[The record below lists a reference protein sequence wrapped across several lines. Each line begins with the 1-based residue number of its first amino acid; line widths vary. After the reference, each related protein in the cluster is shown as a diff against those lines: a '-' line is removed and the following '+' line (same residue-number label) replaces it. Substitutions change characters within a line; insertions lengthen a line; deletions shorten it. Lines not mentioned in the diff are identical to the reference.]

1 MPERRTEVV
10 VDFRVGN
17 VNYTGGGDPVEIP
30 VELDF
35 DEGGGGGG
43 GSHGPGIDNI
53 FGGGWRRWIE
63 RQITQF
69 VVPLLQNAFKF
80 LMANPEVLAAIA
92 VGVGA
97 IATAFAS
104 LFANFAIAT
113 AMLKQIWKAAQW
125 SFNQVI
131 AIVKKAGEAFVSLA
145 QQGIQIT
152 IDTLARFT
160 EEVVKAATALASRLA
175 KSLKDVMMRFIETE
189 KNIAST
195 AAVLGYVGT
204 QADDARDKLTSAAL
218 DISATSVKT
227 AEDVAKGMDLMAR
240 AGRDYNETIAMMPGA
255 TRLAEATLTD
265 MDDAVRILNS
275 TMQQFGIEAGRSVE
289 VANALTAATIAAP
302 IEITGLGLALSYVG
316 STASMM
322 NVSLEYTLALIAGLA
337 KQGRTGG
344 KAGMELSN
352 IFNVLSKRT
361 DKAAEVLGRYGIQ
374 LDQMSVAQRG
384 LGPVLQE
391 FVKLG
396 TQLQQ
401 QFGKEEG
408 IARLA
413 EVLQEA
419 FNIRAARGLAGILM
433 ETTDSIDSIREAV
446 TGTNKALD
454 VSVEMLRSTYGRWW
468 MLESLW
474 ETVEFTIAKQLNPSL
489 MWLLEVFHKLITQA
503 QEAGIFEKFG
513 NVFRDLAIII
523 GNLAWKIVP
532 ALVEAADRLLDSFP
546 EAIRQI
552 GDAAEA
558 VLPRILETIGKLP
571 EMLKQFV
578 NELLPSLFNVVRTLV
593 PLLLRFGEN
602 VLPRLITAFSS
613 FGVILADFLTANGD
627 RIIAWFNFVL
637 NTAIALMN
645 YWPTLLA
652 NWESFKQTLIG
663 LWEAAKPFIYDFLA
677 YILTIMP
684 VVGEIVTKV
693 MNLFI
698 TLAYGAGQQFTG
710 LGDAIK
716 AALDWINENFE
727 PIVTWAA
734 RQLENFFNIV
744 SLLASGF
751 NELLT
756 FIVSVPGPINILVT
770 TLEVLVGFFN
780 LLAFFGGKIVE
791 ALYNIGAAIARL
803 VGDTELADYFDRQA
817 KGWGAIADNA
827 LQVLETLLLLPNA
840 IARAGDFFSRMAG
853 KAADAF
859 GAVRDQSS
867 GAGFGSDAAAAADA
881 AAREARQ
888 RADREWWRGT
898 ADQTRAAEA
907 AAAAAANAP
916 GTRFRNININVDQV
930 LDYIEQT
937 TNKQIADEF
946 RRRAAEARVRGA
958 GAAAAGML

>member
-35 DEGGGGGG
+35 DEGGGGS

-104 LFANFAIAT
+104 LFANFTIAT
-113 AMLKQIWKAAQW
+113 TMLKGIWKAAQW

-145 QQGIQIT
+145 FQGIQIT

-160 EEVVKAATALASRLA
+160 QEVIKAATALASRLG
-175 KSLKDVMMRFIETE
+175 KSLKDVMMRFIDAE

-195 AAVLGYVGT
+195 AAVLGYTGAE
-204 QADDARDKLTSAAL
+204 ADKIRDKLTQAGL
-218 DISATSVKT
+218 EISATSVKT
-227 AEDVAKGMDLMAR
+227 FAEISKGMDLMSR
-240 AGRDYNETIAMMPGA
+240 AGRDFIETTEMMPGA

-289 VANALTAATIAAP
+289 VANALTAATLAAP
-302 IEITGLGLALSYVG
+302 VEITDLGLALSYVG

-322 NVSLEYTLALIAGLA
+322 NVSLEHTLALIAGLA

-401 QFGKEEG
+401 QFGADKG

-419 FNIRAARGLAGILM
+419 FNIRAARGLAGLLM
-433 ETTDSIDSIREAV
+433 ETTESIDSIREAV

-513 NVFRDLAIII
+513 KTFRDLAIII
-523 GNLAWKIVP
+523 GKLAWKIVP
-532 ALVEAADRLLDSFP
+532 ALVEAADRMLDSFP

-552 GDAAEA
+552 GAAAEA

-698 TLAYGAGQQFTG
+698 TMAFGAGQQFTG

-716 AALDWINENFE
+716 AALEWINENFE
-727 PIVTWAA
+727 PIVGWAA
-734 RQLENFFNIV
+734 RVLQNFFNIV
-744 SLLASGF
+744 SLVARIF
-751 NELLT
+751 NELLAFLVT
-756 FIVSVPGPINILVT
+756 MPGPVQAFITGLGLV
-770 TLEVLVGFFN
+770 LGFFN
-780 LLAFFGGKIVE
+780 SIVYIVNKATELFIRLAAI
-791 ALYNIGAAIARL
+791 IARL
-803 VGDTELADYFDRQA
+803 FGANEWADSLDDIADGF
-817 KGWGAIADNA
+817 GAVADNA

-840 IARAGDFFSRMAG
+840 IARAGDFFSRMAK

-859 GAVRDQSS
+859 GAVRDQAS
-867 GAGFGSDAAAAADA
+867 GAGFGPDAAAAADA
-881 AAREARQ
+881 AAREMEAEERAAR
-888 RADREWWRGT
+888 WRGDT
-898 ADQTRAAEA
+898 AAARRYGDA
-907 AAAAAANAP
+907 AAAAAASPEAK
-916 GTRFRNININVDQV
+916 FRSIDINVEQM
-930 LDYIEQT
+930 LDYIEQA

-946 RRRAAEARVRGA
+946 RRRTAEARVRGA

>member
-104 LFANFAIAT
+104 LFANFTIAT
-113 AMLKQIWKAAQW
+113 TMLKGIWKAAQW

-131 AIVKKAGEAFVSLA
+131 AIVQKTAEAFVSLA
-145 QQGIQIT
+145 FQGIQIT

-160 EEVVKAATALASRLA
+160 REVIKAATALASRLA
-175 KSLKDVMMRFIETE
+175 KSLKDVMMRFINAE

-195 AAVLGYVGT
+195 AAVLGYTGAE
-204 QADDARDKLTSAAL
+204 ADKMRDKLTQAGL
-218 DISATSVKT
+218 EISATSVKT
-227 AEDVAKGMDLMAR
+227 FEEISEGMDLMAR
-240 AGRDYNETIAMMPGA
+240 AGRKDMDLLQMMPGV
-255 TRLAEATLTD
+255 TRLAEATFTD

-275 TMQQFGIEAGRSVE
+275 TMQQFGIAAKDSMI
-289 VANALTAATIAAP
+289 VANALVAATFEAP
-302 IEITGLGLALSYVG
+302 LEITDFGLALSYVG

-322 NVSLEYTLALIAGLA
+322 NVPLEYTLALIAGLG
-337 KQGRTGG
+337 KQGRTGN

-352 IFNVLSKRT
+352 IFNFLAKRT
-361 DKAAEVLGRYGIQ
+361 DKTIEVLGRYGVEIDK
-374 LDQMSVAQRG
+374 LSVAQRG
-384 LGPVLQE
+384 LEPVLEE

-396 TQLQQ
+396 ERLKQQ
-401 QFGKEEG
+401 YGKEEG
-408 IARLA
+408 IARLG
-413 EVLQEA
+413 EILQEA
-419 FNIRAARGLAGILM
+419 GMMRAARGLAGIFM
-433 ETTDSIDSIREAV
+433 ETTESIDGIREAI

-454 VSVEMLRSTYGRWW
+454 VSAEMLRSTYGRWW
-468 MLESLW
+468 ILESLW
-474 ETVEFTIAKQLNPSL
+474 ETVEFTIAKELNPSL
-489 MWLLEVFHKLITQA
+489 MWLLEVFRKLITQA

-513 NVFRDLAIII
+513 KTFRELAIII
-523 GNLAWKIVP
+523 GKLAWKIMP

-552 GDAAEA
+552 GDVAEA
-558 VLPRILETIGKLP
+558 VLPRLIESINRLP
-571 EMLKQFV
+571 EIFKQFV
-578 NELLPSLFNVVRTLV
+578 NELLPSLLNVVQTLV

-677 YILTIMP
+677 YVLTIMP

-727 PIVTWAA
+727 PIVGWAA
-734 RQLENFFNIV
+734 RVLQNFFNIV
-744 SLLASGF
+744 SLVARIF
-751 NELLT
+751 NELLA
-756 FIVSVPGPINILVT
+756 FLVAMPGPVQAFITGLGLV
-770 TLEVLVGFFN
+770 LGFFN
-780 LLAFFGGKIVE
+780 GIVYIVNKAIELFIRLAAI
-791 ALYNIGAAIARL
+791 IARL
-803 VGDTELADYFDRQA
+803 FGDTELADTFDSWA
-817 KGWGAIADNA
+817 DGFGAIADNA
-827 LQVLETLLLLPNA
+827 RQVLETLLLLPNA
-840 IARAGDFFSRMAG
+840 IARAGDFFSRMAK

-859 GAVRDQSS
+859 GATRDQAS
-867 GAGFGSDAAAAADA
+867 GAGFGSDASAAADA

-888 RADREWWRGT
+888 RADRDWWRGT
-898 ADQTRAAEA
+898 ADETRAAEA

-916 GTRFRNININVDQV
+916 GTKFRAIDINVEQM
-930 LDYIEQT
+930 LDYIEQA

-946 RRRAAEARVRGA
+946 RRRTAEARVRGA